1 MITDIAVL
9 RGKILFVGDAGSV
22 GLTADEIVDCGERPL
37 IPGLIDIH
45 LHIESS
51 LCTPAAF
58 ADAVLK
64 HGVTTIVS
72 EPHEIANV
80 FGKEGIAAMIEASE
94 HACADIFYGLP
105 SSVPSTHS
113 WMETTGGSIDVA
125 EAEELIG
132 RFNKII
138 CLGEVM
144 NYSELSA
151 NFDGIAAGDL
161 ESKSLRLVQYVQNT
175 LPLAAIE
182 GHCPTVRGL
191 ELAKLLYLG
200 IDSDHCLQDLE
211 GMKDRLANGMFVE
224 LQEKSIRKDII
235 EYLETHD
242 FAGRYSFVTDD
253 VPPDILAAMG
263 HLDYIIRLAMETG
276 LSLENVILASS
287 YAPAVRMGFRD
298 RGLLAPGKLAD
309 MVLLR
314 DTSSDFAITAVFK
327 SGRRYEAA
335 ESAEKHTEK
344 HDEPAA
350 PGYRKAPSFPL
361 HFYSSINL
369 NAGFSIEKTLT
380 LRIPDNKPPA
390 SRVSVRI
397 IRKNRENTYTESAI
411 RLLPTVNR
419 EILWNRPDGSDQL
432 DGSIQLDLQPKLNLA
447 VVIER
452 HTGNS
457 GFSQGLLEGD
467 VLSNGALCS
476 TYAHDHHN
484 ILLVGDNPTDMACAF
499 SWVTAHNGGICV
511 ASEGAVIAAV
521 HLPVAGILSE
531 KPIPALARD
540 VEKVQSALRGLG
552 IAHQNPIMTM
562 ATITLPVSPDLK
574 LTDKGLV
581 DVQTAELFD
590 SIFIDR

>member
-1 MITDIAVL
+1 MQADTLFTRASHYNIFLKCWMITDIAVL
-9 RGKILFVGDAGSV
+9 GGKILFVGDACSV
-22 GLTADEIVDCGERPL
+22 GITADEIFDCEERPL

-51 LCTPAAF
+51 LCTPAVF
-58 ADAVLK
+58 ADAVLQ

-80 FGKEGIAAMIEASE
+80 FGMEGIAAMITASE
-94 HACADIFYGLP
+94 HTSADIFYGLP

-113 WMETTGGSIDVA
+113 RMETTGGSIDVA
-125 EAEELIG
+125 EAKELFR
-132 RFNKII
+132 RFKKII

-144 NYSELSA
+144 NFSELTA
-151 NFDGIAAGDL
+151 NFDRLIAGNL
-161 ESKSLRLVQYVQNT
+161 ESKSFNLIQYMQNN

-211 GMKDRLANGMFVE
+211 GMKARLANGMFVE
-224 LQEKSIRKDII
+224 LQEKSISKDII

-242 FAGRYSFVTDD
+242 FSGRYCFITDD
-253 VPPDILAAMG
+253 VPPDLLATKG
-263 HLDYIIRLAMETG
+263 HVDYIIRLAMKEG

-287 YAPAVRMGFRD
+287 YAPAARMGLRD

-309 MVLLR
+309 MVLLQ
-314 DTSSDFAITAVFK
+314 DKSSDFAIKAVFK
-327 SGRRYEAA
+327 SGRRFEAA
-335 ESAEKHTEK
+335 EPPDKCKE
-344 HDEPAA
+344 
-350 PGYRKAPSFPL
+350 PSFPL

-369 NAGFSIEKTLT
+369 NAGFSIETVLS
-380 LRIPDNKPPA
+380 LHIPYDNPSSEHVKV
-390 SRVSVRI
+390 RV
-397 IRKNRENTYTESAI
+397 IRKNSENTYTEAVI
-411 RLLPTVNR
+411 RTLGTVGR
-419 EILWNRPDGSDQL
+419 EILWNSL
-432 DGSIQLDLQPKLNLA
+432 DRRYQEPKLNLA

-452 HTGNS
+452 YTGSS

-467 VLSNGALCS
+467 VLSKGALCS

-484 ILLVGDNPTDMACAF
+484 ILIVGDNTSDMECAF
-499 SWVTAHNGGICV
+499 AWVNAHKGGICV
-511 ASEGAVIAAV
+511 ASGGEIIAAV
-521 HLPVAGILSE
+521 HLPIAGILSE
-531 KPIPALARD
+531 KPISALAKD
-540 VEKVQSALRGLG
+540 VESVQSALRVLG

-581 DVQTAELFD
+581 DVQSAKLFD
-590 SIFIDR
+590 SFLADE